1 MTIKRIKVKKNQK
14 HLMTDLQ
21 KKVYLA
27 IKYYSTPEEQAD
39 AAIRAVSAWYWE
51 RGHFHRFYELDEQL
65 PNKFTV

>member
-1 MTIKRIKVKKNQK
+1 
-14 HLMTDLQ
+14 MTDLQ

-27 IKYYSTPEEQAD
+27 IKSHSTPEEQAD

-51 RGHFHRFYELDEQL
+51 RGHFHRSYELDEQL